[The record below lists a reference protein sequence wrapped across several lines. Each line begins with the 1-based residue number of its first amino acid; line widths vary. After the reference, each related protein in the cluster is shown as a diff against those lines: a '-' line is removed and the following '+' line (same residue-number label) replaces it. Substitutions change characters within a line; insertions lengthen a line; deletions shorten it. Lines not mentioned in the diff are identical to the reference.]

1 MTNDITYF
9 SRLSCNGIGF
19 IFYSNLQGLV
29 MKFLKRDMNNM
40 KIYEKLELLEKSYR
54 EMKEIILMR
63 KEDKIV
69 ITIGSGKEAQKI
81 ILNDDAVK

>member
-9 SRLSCNGIGF
+9 SLLSCNGAGF
-19 IFYSNLQGLV
+19 VFYSNLQGLV
-29 MKFLKRDMNNM
+29 M
-40 KIYEKLELLEKSYR
+40 KIYEKLELLEKTYR

>member
-1 MTNDITYF
+1 
-9 SRLSCNGIGF
+9 
-19 IFYSNLQGLV
+19 

>member
-1 MTNDITYF
+1 MNDCYYSSNVLLHLHHGSRIGNF
-9 SRLSCNGIGF
+9 SH
-19 IFYSNLQGLV
+19 LQGLV
-29 MKFLKRDMNNM
+29 M

-54 EMKEIILMR
+54 EMKEIILLR
-63 KEDKIV
+63 KDIKVV

>member
-1 MTNDITYF
+1 
-9 SRLSCNGIGF
+9 
-19 IFYSNLQGLV
+19 
-29 MKFLKRDMNNM
+29 MNNM